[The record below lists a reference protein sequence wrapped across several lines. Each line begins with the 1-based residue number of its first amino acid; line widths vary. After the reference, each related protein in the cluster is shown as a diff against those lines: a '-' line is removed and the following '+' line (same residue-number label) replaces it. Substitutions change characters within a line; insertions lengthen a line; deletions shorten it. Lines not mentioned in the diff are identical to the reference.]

1 MSKKE
6 SIRTAVFLLLALAL
20 VLGACLVFD
29 RKTACRYTEKV
40 NGFFNEPAD
49 SMDLLCFGSSRMYC
63 TVNPLVL
70 HHETGL
76 SAYVLAT
83 QQQPLAATA
92 LYMKESLRTQRPAV
106 LLLEATM
113 SFYDTEGAGEGAL
126 RDCLDP
132 LPWSQTK
139 REIIRTLVPE
149 GERASYYFPFL
160 KYHQRWKELSAQDF
174 DFGWLG
180 RRDPLRG
187 CFAIDHPRPVRCR
200 QWSYD
205 GVAEEPI
212 PEERLAILRRMKAL
226 AGENGARLVLLA
238 APYEMVDEDLGSLKA
253 LHRFCEDEGIPF
265 LDLNLIYDSIGLDGE
280 QDFIDEGHLNLSGS
294 VKATRLIGAWLQSEL
309 GLRPLADAPDEEI
322 EQNYL
327 REVAPV
333 VRRMERQA
341 AEAAA

>member
-6 SIRTAVFLLLALAL
+6 TIRTAVFLLLALAL

-29 RKTACRYTEKV
+29 RKTACRYTEKI
-40 NGFFNEPAD
+40 NGFFNEPAE

-63 TVNPLVL
+63 TMNPLSL

-83 QQQPLAATA
+83 QQQPLPATY
-92 LYMKESLRTQRPAV
+92 LYMKESLKTQRPKV
-106 LLLEATM
+106 LLLEASM
-113 SFYDTEGAGEGAL
+113 SFYNIEAAGEGAV

-132 LPWSQTK
+132 LPWSETK

-174 DFGWLG
+174 DFSWIK
-180 RRDPLRG
+180 RRDPMRG
-187 CFAIDHPRPVRCR
+187 CFAMDHPRPVSCR

-205 GVAEEPI
+205 GVPEEPV
-212 PEERLAILRRMKAL
+212 PAESLELLRRMKAL
-226 AGENGARLVLLA
+226 AAENGAQLVLLA
-238 APYEMVDEDLGSLKA
+238 APYEMVDEDLGYLKA
-253 LHRFCEDEGIPF
+253 LHRFCGDEQIPF

-280 QDFIDEGHLNLSGS
+280 QDFIDEGHLNLGGS
-294 VKATRLIGAWLQSEL
+294 VKATRLIGGWLQSEC
-309 GLRPLADAPDEEI
+309 GLTPLADAPDEEI
-322 EQNYL
+322 EANYR
-327 REVAPV
+327 REVEPV
-333 VRRMERQA
+333 VLRMEGQTA
-341 AEAAA
+341 A